1 MISKDSLFE
10 NTIRKDRYNSFI
22 FDKGQ
27 RKELYL
33 VGGYLRDLLR
43 GIDSHDRDYIVRGNL
58 VSFVRDVQKGIG
70 GTVVQFKSNDMMRLI
85 LKDGHTFDFCRFH
98 GTLEEDLSKRDFT
111 MNALAWSPEIG
122 LVDLY
127 DGLKD
132 IVRKRV
138 CSISK
143 KNMLDDP
150 LRMVRAYRFSAELYG
165 TVDSQTRKTIKFYHR
180 KIRTVSSERITLE
193 MFYLLN
199 TELASKYL
207 KMALRDNLLSDILS
221 LSINRLKD
229 NIKVLDT
236 FEREILHVI
245 PSYIKVLLHDIFS
258 QNLSYKGLLC
268 LEILLLDS
276 SMNTKFPHLKISNK
290 IIDRV
295 TSAIEGIRG
304 LKMVKRINHRRL
316 FEIFMKAGRASVDSL
331 IISNN
336 VPILKDFKRFQRI
349 AEKGLLNAEE
359 VMHISGL
366 KPGPELGS
374 ILLALKKA
382 QFEGGLKSKNQ
393 AWNFIKTMYS

>member
-1 MISKDSLFE
+1 
-10 NTIRKDRYNSFI
+10 
-22 FDKGQ
+22 
-27 RKELYL
+27 
-33 VGGYLRDLLR
+33 
-43 GIDSHDRDYIVRGNL
+43 
-58 VSFVRDVQKGIG
+58 
-70 GTVVQFKSNDMMRLI
+70 
-85 LKDGHTFDFCRFH
+85 
-98 GTLEEDLSKRDFT
+98 LS
-111 MNALAWSPEIG
+111 
-122 LVDLY
+122 
-127 DGLKD
+127 
-132 IVRKRV
+132 
-138 CSISK
+138 
-143 KNMLDDP
+143 
-150 LRMVRAYRFSAELYG
+150 
-165 TVDSQTRKTIKFYHR
+165 
-180 KIRTVSSERITLE
+180 
-193 MFYLLN
+193 
-199 TELASKYL
+199 SKYL

-336 VPILKDFKRFQRI
+336 LPILKDFRRFQRI